1 MKPYTLRFWLHLH
14 YRAAIKGCYSDELK
28 EMVRY
33 DLLAIWIEERIIKK
47 YGESE

>member
-1 MKPYTLRFWLHLH
+1 MKPYTLECWLHLY
-14 YRAAIKGCYSDELK
+14 YRATIKGCYAKELE